1 MLDLTDAERKLLTEH
16 NRSMEKQA
24 ADMRMY
30 GAAEHFQN
38 RANMFERGEVTV
50 PASTTQGVVV
60 QENQTLRMAEK
71 SQAEAVVKASE
82 FVDPR
87 DTPLQLEKGIMR
99 MPLEL
104 TETRPRTE
112 PEKTHWEMEMKRL
125 RGEK

>member
-1 MLDLTDAERKLLTEH
+1 MLDLTESERKLLAEH
-16 NRSMEKQA
+16 NRKMEEDSAK
-24 ADMRMY
+24 MRMY

-50 PASTTQGVVV
+50 PASTTKGVEV
-60 QENQTLRMAEK
+60 QNNQTLLM
-71 SQAEAVVKASE
+71 SE
-82 FVDPR
+82 GRGPLPNETTPFVDPR

-112 PEKTHWEMEMKRL
+112 PEKTHWDMEMKRL
-125 RGEK
+125 RGE